1 MLVKE
6 IIAEIESFAPP
17 ALKEDYDNVGL
28 LVGSADDEV
37 KGVLIT
43 LDVTEDVI
51 EEATENDCNLI
62 VAHHPLIFRGL
73 KNITDKNATGR
84 IIIKAI
90 RNNIAIFAGHTNVD
104 AVYEGVSGRMAEKI
118 GLMNTSVLSPQ
129 KDKLLKLV
137 TFVPLDYAGKV
148 REAIFRA
155 GAGVIGNYDSC
166 SYNLTGSGTFRAGEN
181 TDPFTGEKGEMH
193 FEQEVRIETVLPGFL
208 KRKVVAEMI
217 EAHPYEEVA
226 YDLYPLENEWAMR
239 GFGIVGELEKPVPE
253 AEFLSFLKMTFNAG
267 CIRHTAFLNRPVK
280 KVALCGGSGSEL
292 LGNALGAGADIFITA
307 DFKYHQFFDAE
318 NRILIADIGH
328 FESEQFTKELF
339 FDILTKK
346 FSNFAIRLSKVNTNP
361 IKYF

>member
-28 LVGSADDEV
+28 LVGSADDSV

-43 LDVTEDVI
+43 LDVTEEVI
-51 EEATENDCNLI
+51 EEATEKDCNLI
-62 VAHHPLIFRGL
+62 VAHHPLIFRGI
-73 KNITDKNATGR
+73 KSITDKNATGR

-90 RNNIAIFAGHTNVD
+90 KNNIAIFAGHTNVD
-104 AVYEGVSGRMAEKI
+104 AVFEGVSGKMAQKI
-118 GLMNTSVLSPQ
+118 GLVNTSVLYPM

-137 TFVPLDYAGKV
+137 TFVPLDYAEKV

-166 SYNLTGSGTFRAGEN
+166 SYNLTGTGTFRAGEN
-181 TDPFTGEKGEMH
+181 THPFTGKKGELH

-208 KRKVVAEMI
+208 KSRVVAEMI
-217 EAHPYEEVA
+217 KAHPYEEVA
-226 YDLYPLENEWAMR
+226 YDLYPLENEWQMR
-239 GFGIVGELEKPVPE
+239 GFGIVGELERQAPE
-253 AEFLSFLKMTFNAG
+253 AEFLALLKKTFNAG
-267 CIRHTAFLNRPVK
+267 CIRHTGFLNRPVK
-280 KVALCGGSGSEL
+280 RVALCGGSGNEF
-292 LGNALGAGADIFITA
+292 LGKALSAGADVFITA